1 MKKKYIFSAL
11 ALTLMWGWIYFVF
24 WDKWPAE
31 EYTTALAER
40 GKLIQT
46 VSETGTLKATDEIDL
61 NFLNTGKVAKINVS
75 LWDKVQAGDTLA
87 ELDFSDLT
95 IKKNEAQ
102 ANVEIAQASYNKLL
116 AGATRH
122 EIAVVQANVNQA
134 QTNYQNAIKELED
147 TRRTENENLKQ
158 AQNKLQDFISKT
170 PEDLTAQEQA
180 VALAETN
187 LQNAKSTYG
196 QILDHRKDSTFQ
208 IAESNISV
216 ATYALDIINTML
228 TDDIIKSGLGLKD
241 SASLTKSKE
250 LYADGIELRDEA
262 NDCFKNYQNGTQEL
276 GILIQKDK
284 ELLDKTFS
292 ALNEFYTVLENSV
305 TTIHLPQNDLDAKKL
320 SVNTQITTVS
330 NAVNSVQ
337 TAEQNLNDAQI
348 AYTTKVNTAEENLKQ
363 ANANLSDAITSARN
377 QLDVVEVLVKQKI
390 TTAESRVS
398 NTKELLNIAEAQLSQ
413 IKAPARS
420 QDVSLQKAQLKQAKA
435 MLAVA
440 ENNIEK
446 SILKAPI
453 DGIITKIEYEIG
465 EMVSTKP
472 IISILNSY
480 DLEIEVDIS
489 ETDISKIELG
499 DKVETTLDAFTD
511 DLKFYGKVL
520 EIEPAETIIQD
531 VIYYKVKTN
540 IDFPEQYLTQVKPGM
555 TANVIITTEE
565 KYDAML
571 VPSRSILD
579 RNGDGKVIRIL
590 ENGVLKEEKVE
601 VGLRGDDGV
610 IEVVSDLAEGTEVV
624 TFVKKK

>member
-1 MKKKYIFSAL
+1 M
-11 ALTLMWGWIYFVF
+11 
-24 WDKWPAE
+24 
-31 EYTTALAER
+31 
-40 GKLIQT
+40 
-46 VSETGTLKATDEIDL
+46 
-61 NFLNTGKVAKINVS
+61 
-75 LWDKVQAGDTLA
+75 
-87 ELDFSDLT
+87 
-95 IKKNEAQ
+95 
-102 ANVEIAQASYNKLL
+102 
-116 AGATRH
+116 
-122 EIAVVQANVNQA
+122 QANVNQA